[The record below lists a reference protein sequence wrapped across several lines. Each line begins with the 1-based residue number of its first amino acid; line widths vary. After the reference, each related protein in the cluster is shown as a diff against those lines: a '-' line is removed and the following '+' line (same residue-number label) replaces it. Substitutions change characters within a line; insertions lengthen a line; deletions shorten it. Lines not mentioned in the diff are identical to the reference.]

1 MPLGKSEAANSSAA
15 GRNSMPDTHFAAD
28 QLSRR
33 LSRGDR
39 HALAELFTAY
49 RDRLGQMLHFR
60 MPAALAGRLDI
71 DDLLQESYLAAEK
84 RIDAFE
90 HSDEHGPF
98 VWLRLVT
105 LQTLTDQC
113 RRHLAAQ
120 RRDAGR
126 DVSIHQRITMPGA
139 TTASM
144 ASLLIGQ
151 WTSPSGVVMR
161 AEAIQQLENAID
173 RMDPTD
179 REVLALRHFEMLS
192 NQETAA
198 VLGITPDAASI
209 RYVRAIRRL
218 KDICADECPESKP

>member
-1 MPLGKSEAANSSAA
+1 MS
-15 GRNSMPDTHFAAD
+15 DTHSATND
-28 QLSRR
+28 LSRR
-33 LSRGDR
+33 LSQGDR
-39 HALAELFTAY
+39 NALAELFTVY

-60 MPAALAGRLDI
+60 MPAGLAVRLDI

-84 RIDAFE
+84 RMAAFE

-98 VWLRLVT
+98 VWLRLIT

-113 RRHLAAQ
+113 RRHLATQ

-126 DVSIHQRITMPGA
+126 ELSIHARITMPGA

-144 ASLLIGQ
+144 ASLLIGE

-161 AEAIQQLENAID
+161 AEAIQKLEDAID
-173 RMDPTD
+173 RMNSVD

-192 NQETAA
+192 NKETAA

-218 KDICADECPESKP
+218 KDICTDECPESRP

>member
-1 MPLGKSEAANSSAA
+1 MS
-15 GRNSMPDTHFAAD
+15 DTLSVINH
-28 QLSRR
+28 LSRR
-33 LSRGDR
+33 LSQGDR
-39 HALAELFTAY
+39 NALAELFTLY
-49 RDRLGQMLHFR
+49 RDRLGRMLHFR
-60 MPAALAGRLDI
+60 TPAQLAGRLDI

-84 RIDAFE
+84 RINAFQ

-98 VWLRLVT
+98 VWLRLIT

-126 DVSIHQRITMPGA
+126 ELSIQTRITMPGA
-139 TTASM
+139 TTGSM
-144 ASLLIGQ
+144 ASLLIGE

-161 AEAIQQLENAID
+161 AEAIQQLEDAID
-173 RMDPTD
+173 RMEPID

-192 NQETAA
+192 NKRTAA

-218 KDICADECPESKP
+218 KDICTDECPESRP